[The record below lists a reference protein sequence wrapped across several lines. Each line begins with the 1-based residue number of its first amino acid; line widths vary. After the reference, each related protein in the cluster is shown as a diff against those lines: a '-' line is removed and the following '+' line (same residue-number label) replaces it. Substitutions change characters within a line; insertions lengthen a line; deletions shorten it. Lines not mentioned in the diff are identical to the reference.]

1 MNIAQLEHDE
11 TDKCKDEQ
19 DAHITRT
26 VLRGWPG
33 CSSTPKILNLLVG
46 SHELLIKTNE
56 VVQRSTRMLETLQ
69 QRLDFMQSGSDTCR
83 QWVSTKRAGGAST
96 MPEKKEGTE
105 LETT

>member
-1 MNIAQLEHDE
+1 MAQLVHEE
-11 TDKCKDEQ
+11 ADKCKVKK
-19 DAHITRT
+19 DAQITRT
-26 VLRGWPG
+26 LLVGLPG
-33 CSSTPKILNLLVG
+33 CSSTPKILNLLVR

-56 VVQRSTRMLETLQ
+56 AVQRSTRMLRTLQ

-96 MPEKKEGTE
+96 MAEKKEGTE